1 MCLLMYVQ
9 DVRVLPCMNGSNS
22 PGRKVQKST
31 SPHPKNFSAL
41 FFITLPWI
49 FHSLLALWLCHF
61 LFAFFPINEVK
72 KKSMVVV
79 CPHSCTLHMFG
90 EMCFKKI
97 NEKIIDACD
106 ISVSPRKMDRRQYYN
121 AHTKRF
127 IFKEN
132 FEAPLF
138 QCEKTLHIYTAA
150 EDNYV

>member
-1 MCLLMYVQ
+1 MKSLHFLYPPQHKAPENNLFMCLLLMYVQ

-49 FHSLLALWLCHF
+49 FHSLLTLWLCHF

-72 KKSMVVV
+72 KNR
-79 CPHSCTLHMFG
+79 CWWYALIRAHCTCLVK
-90 EMCFKKI
+90 CVRKI

-106 ISVSPRKMDRRQYYN
+106 ISVSPRKMDRRQY
-121 AHTKRF
+121 
-127 IFKEN
+127 
-132 FEAPLF
+132 
-138 QCEKTLHIYTAA
+138 
-150 EDNYV
+150 

>member
-49 FHSLLALWLCHF
+49 FHSLLTLWLCHF

-72 KKSMVVV
+72 KNRWWWYALIRA
-79 CPHSCTLHMFG
+79 HCTCLVK
-90 EMCFKKI
+90 CVRKI